1 MGRCQ
6 WTRLCSL
13 SPQNRPG
20 CPGQSVPH
28 PVPLPSSWEPQ
39 QLWQEEQGPAAAG
52 HVQLSRT
59 RGEQCGRAGGHHSAQ
74 PLPAARGPAGHPQAG
89 TGWWSQTATVS
100 LPLQMPA
107 SLLLQPPCQAWQE
120 SPQADTS
127 LSEGLAQAWLCAPVC
142 DSSLVPPRHQPP
154 GGTLAQALSP
164 APTQGAWHAR
174 RSRAGQQA
182 PPSPQGAGWTAT
194 YPLCWGVQA
203 GARGAYVTGFVTSP
217 GRGFGGEPAP
227 KGRAV
232 LLRAV
237 LGAKLYFR
245 GSEQGSES

>member
-1 MGRCQ
+1 M
-6 WTRLCSL
+6 
-13 SPQNRPG
+13 
-20 CPGQSVPH
+20 PH
-28 PVPLPSSWEPQ
+28 PASLPNSWALW

-52 HVQLSRT
+52 HMQQSWGRTVWQSWRPSLCPAPSCSQRHSRT
-59 RGEQCGRAGGHHSAQ
+59 SPGRHRQADSHHCRCQ
-74 PLPAARGPAGHPQAG
+74 PLSCYSHHVNLAG
-89 TGWWSQTATVS
+89 V
-100 LPLQMPA
+100 
-107 SLLLQPPCQAWQE
+107 
-120 SPQADTS
+120 PQADTS
-127 LSEGLAQAWLCAPVC
+127 LSKGPARAWLCVPVC
-142 DSSLVPPRHQPP
+142 DSSAVPPQPP
-154 GGTLAQALSP
+154 VTPARALSP

-182 PPSPQGAGWTAT
+182 PPDPQGAGWTAT

>member
-1 MGRCQ
+1 M
-6 WTRLCSL
+6 
-13 SPQNRPG
+13 
-20 CPGQSVPH
+20 
-28 PVPLPSSWEPQ
+28 
-39 QLWQEEQGPAAAG
+39 AG
-52 HVQLSRT
+52 LEAIT
-59 RGEQCGRAGGHHSAQ
+59 AQ
-74 PLPAARGPAGHPQAG
+74 PLPAARGTAGLPQVG
-89 TGWWSQTATVS
+89 TSQRS
-100 LPLQMPA
+100 QPA
-107 SLLLQPPCQAWQE
+107 SVLLQPPRQAWQE
-120 SPQADTS
+120 SPQANTS
-127 LSEGLAQAWLCAPVC
+127 LSKGPARAWPCVPVC
-142 DSSLVPPRHQPP
+142 DTSVVPPQHQPLVTP
-154 GGTLAQALSP
+154 ARALSP

-182 PPSPQGAGWTAT
+182 PPDPQGAGWTAT

>member
-1 MGRCQ
+1 MPADQ
-6 WTRLCSL
+6 TVL
-13 SPQNRPG
+13 PG
-20 CPGQSVPH
+20 PKTGLDAQGSQCHILPH
-28 PVPLPSSWEPQ
+28 CPVPGHYGSSGRRSRDQ
-39 QLWQEEQGPAAAG
+39 QVLDTC
-52 HVQLSRT
+52 SRT
-59 RGEQCGRAGGHHSAQ
+59 GVEQCGRAGGPHPAQ
-74 PLPAARGPAGHPQAG
+74 PLPAARGTAGLPQAG
-89 TGWWSQTATVS
+89 TGLWSQTEIVS
-100 LPLQMPA
+100 LPLQRPA
-107 SLLLQPPCQAWQE
+107 IVLLQPPCQAWQE

-127 LSEGLAQAWLCAPVC
+127 LNKGLAGAWLCVPVC
-142 DSSLVPPRHQPP
+142 DSSAVPPQPP
-154 GGTLAQALSP
+154 VPLAWALSP

-182 PPSPQGAGWTAT
+182 PPDPQGAGWTAT